1 MDDYDPNK
9 ESLYLMYWDVNNLD
23 GWAMFQVNGFEWD
36 KNNSNFN
43 KNLKITRHKISG
55 IGYFLNLMLDVLNN
69 YANYKMLCQLYQKE

>member
-9 ESLYLMYWDVNNLD
+9 KSLHLMYWDVNNLD
-23 GWAMFQVNGFEWD
+23 AWAIFQVNGFEWD

-55 IGYFLNLMLDVLNN
+55 IGYFLNLMLDILNN
-69 YANYKMLCQLYQKE
+69 YANYKMLYQLYQKE